1 MTGCVQNLEKCSLK
15 TLFYRF
21 LEKSKQK
28 TFIKYRPAWTEY
40 LTPTEKATPS
50 NVLFP
55 RKSQVRNAART
66 KRGIV
71 ARHFS
76 IFRREFEAVSAAS
89 KGEISLMA
97 MKYSGTFRCCQMTCP
112 PGVPLA
118 FKGGFKEI
126 CGRFGLQ
133 GGTCVCE
140 SHSGTRCHSLRVLPV
155 RGKIVRSYDKRER
168 SASGYHARNFF
179 YRQRQTR
186 LKIDESHA
194 SANCCDFYF
203 FGTQYTHM
211 THQTLSYVFMGF
223 SKRSGFSKIHS
234 KSHLKFSFKSYFLFR
249 PNFYRSGF
257 KF

>member
-97 MKYSGTFRCCQMTCP
+97 MKYSRTFRCCQMTCP

-179 YRQRQTR
+179 FFYRQRQTR
-186 LKIDESHA
+186 LKIDE
-194 SANCCDFYF
+194 
-203 FGTQYTHM
+203 
-211 THQTLSYVFMGF
+211 
-223 SKRSGFSKIHS
+223 
-234 KSHLKFSFKSYFLFR
+234 
-249 PNFYRSGF
+249 
-257 KF
+257 

>member
-97 MKYSGTFRCCQMTCP
+97 MKYSRTFRCCQMTCP

-140 SHSGTRCHSLRVLPV
+140 SHSGTRCHSLRSGFC
-155 RGKIVRSYDKRER
+155 RSGEKSYDHTING
-168 SASGYHARNFF
+168 SARRAGIMPAIFFTAKDRQDWKLMSRMLLQIAVIFISLVPNIHIWRTRRYH
-179 YRQRQTR
+179 TC
-186 LKIDESHA
+186 SW
-194 SANCCDFYF
+194 DFPKEVDF
-203 FGTQYTHM
+203 QKFTQN
-211 THQTLSYVFMGF
+211 L
-223 SKRSGFSKIHS
+223 I
-234 KSHLKFSFKSYFLFR
+234 
-249 PNFYRSGF
+249 
-257 KF
+257 

>member
-15 TLFYRF
+15 TLFYRL

-97 MKYSGTFRCCQMTCP
+97 MKYSRTFRCCQMTCP
-112 PGVPLA
+112 PGVPIA
-118 FKGGFKEI
+118 FKGALKRYADVLGYREGHACVNPIQVHVVTLSGF
-126 CGRFGLQ
+126 CR
-133 GGTCVCE
+133 
-140 SHSGTRCHSLRVLPV
+140 SGE
-155 RGKIVRSYDKRER
+155 KSYDHTING
-168 SASGYHARNFF
+168 SARRAGIMPANFF
-179 YRQRQTR
+179 LPPKTD
-186 LKIDESHA
+186 KTE
-194 SANCCDFYF
+194 N
-203 FGTQYTHM
+203 
-211 THQTLSYVFMGF
+211 
-223 SKRSGFSKIHS
+223 
-234 KSHLKFSFKSYFLFR
+234 
-249 PNFYRSGF
+249 
-257 KF
+257 